1 LAFACSV
8 SLGEMRD
15 VTTGVGGI
23 PPFIRTIATC
33 ASCRRQTLTLSR
45 SVPTVDEKCA
55 HCSRRI
61 EPADD
66 VEVID
71 TDRFHRHCW
80 TLLTSAASV
89 RSAKILSRQSQELI
103 RRSRQ
108 LRRVKPPEETSADD
122 A

>member
-1 LAFACSV
+1 
-8 SLGEMRD
+8 MRD
-15 VTTGVGGI
+15 VTTVVGRI
-23 PPFIRTIATC
+23 EPFIRTTATC

-61 EPADD
+61 DPAED
-66 VEVID
+66 VEVVD
-71 TDRFHRHCW
+71 TDLFHRHCW
-80 TLLTSAASV
+80 TRLISAESV

-103 RRSRQ
+103 GRSRQ
-108 LRRVKPPEETSADD
+108 LWGVKPPEETSQDD